1 MPRRCSP
8 AVLWTVR
15 VGPPKKKRRA
25 GEGTTVPNPFEE
37 AFAAGPPRRAVE
49 DRGSPLS
56 AEEREFVV
64 YRWYRGDRHA
74 KIARAIGVARST
86 ISAHRAQVRDCPS
99 TLTELRLFVTA
110 RVAPPKGGKTTA
122 GYRCL
127 ICAADE
133 KGNER
138 AGWQHVLDHL
148 FHGGVDAAS
157 LSIERAV
164 EYRLHQAEERRRRRE
179 ERPAP
184 RHRLARLLGRR
195 SR

>member
-1 MPRRCSP
+1 MP
-8 AVLWTVR
+8 
-15 VGPPKKKRRA
+15 K
-25 GEGTTVPNPFEE
+25 PFEE
-37 AFAAGPPRRAVE
+37 VFAAGPPRRTVE

-56 AEEREFVV
+56 AEEREFVL

-86 ISAHRAQVRDCPS
+86 ISAYRAQIRDCPS
-99 TLTELRLFVTA
+99 TLTELRLIVTTREA
-110 RVAPPKGGKTTA
+110 QSKGGKTTT
-122 GYRCL
+122 GYICL
-127 ICAADE
+127 LCAANE

-138 AGWQHVLDHL
+138 AAWQHVLDHL

-157 LSIERAV
+157 LSVERAV

-179 ERPAP
+179 ERLAP